1 MGSLFLLLAIIVLII
16 QTGTTDY
23 QVLLTIPFNTTQ
35 QTYLWFAF
43 FIALAVKMPMI
54 PFHIWLPQAHT
65 EAPTGGSVI
74 LAAIL
79 LKLGTFGFLRYSI
92 PLFPE
97 ASAYFTPLVCVLAI
111 IGVLYSCISALSL
124 IDLKQIIAYSSIAH
138 MNVSMIGLFSNDLN
152 GLSGCYLYSISHGF
166 ISAGLFLL
174 VGVLY
179 DRYHTRTLKYY
190 RGLVL
195 IMPLYIL
202 IFFIFTLMNIS
213 FPGTLSF
220 IAEMFIYISA
230 LTISP
235 FVVLLV
241 SLVSIFLPIYLIW
254 TYHKIAYGSLSNYLY
269 SIYQDITI
277 KEFHLF
283 LPLFFL
289 TLFYGIFP
297 HLILNTIELPL
308 LAILH

>member
-1 MGSLFLLLAIIVLII
+1 
-16 QTGTTDY
+16 
-23 QVLLTIPFNTTQ
+23 
-35 QTYLWFAF
+35 
-43 FIALAVKMPMI
+43 MPMI

-79 LKLGTFGFLRYSI
+79 LKLGTYGLMRFSL

-97 ASAYFTPLVCVLAI
+97 ASLYFTPLICVMAI

-138 MNVSMIGLFSNDLN
+138 MNVSIIGLFSNDLN
-152 GLSGCYLYSISHGF
+152 GLTGSFLYSISHGF

-195 IMPLYIL
+195 IMPIYITTL
-202 IFFIFTLMNIS
+202 FIFMLMNIS
-213 FPGTLSF
+213 FPGSLSF

-230 LTISP
+230 ISLSP
-235 FVVLLV
+235 FVLLSV
-241 SLVSIFLPIYLIW
+241 SLVGILLPIYLIW
-254 TYHKIAYGSLSNYLY
+254 TYHKISYGSLSLY
-269 SIYQDITI
+269 FSSLAPDLTI

-283 LPLFFL
+283 LPLMTL
-289 TLFYGIFP
+289 TIIYGIWP
-297 HLILNTIELPL
+297 HLILDYIELPFMSL
-308 LAILH
+308 IY